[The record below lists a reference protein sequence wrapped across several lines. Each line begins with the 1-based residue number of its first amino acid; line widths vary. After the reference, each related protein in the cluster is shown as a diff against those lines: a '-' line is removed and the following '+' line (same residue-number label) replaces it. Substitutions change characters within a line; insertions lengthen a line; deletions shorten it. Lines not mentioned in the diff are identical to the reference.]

1 MRFVLNNQLPA
12 DLNMTDTHLLAIA
25 EEMNS
30 LFSGSDCN
38 TRSTIFIEKRFAD
51 RCRLVDEY
59 RVTIENR
66 YSATNLTEWANAVST
81 QIALHAMHDLVGTLN
96 L

>member
-25 EEMNS
+25 EEMNT

-38 TRSTIFIEKRFAD
+38 IRSTIFIEKRFTD

-81 QIALHAMHDLVGTLN
+81 QIALHAMHNLVGTLN